1 MTSSANGAGGRMALP
16 ATEENSGHGSRLEMG
31 ICLQLSASACVATC
45 AWPEPEI
52 RSRSVC
58 GATTNRPVPYTK
70 SSRKGTSRRWVIVI
84 NVNVTNG
91 GELVKSKV
99 IFYLSIILNIIS
111 FLTSR

>member
-1 MTSSANGAGGRMALP
+1 MALP
-16 ATEENSGHGSRLEMG
+16 ATEEHSGHESRLEMG

-45 AWPEPEI
+45 TSPEPEI
-52 RSRSVC
+52 RSRSRSVC
-58 GATTNRPVPYTK
+58 GATRNRPVPYTK

-99 IFYLSIILNIIS
+99 ISYLSLISNIQNGVVCAA
-111 FLTSR
+111 